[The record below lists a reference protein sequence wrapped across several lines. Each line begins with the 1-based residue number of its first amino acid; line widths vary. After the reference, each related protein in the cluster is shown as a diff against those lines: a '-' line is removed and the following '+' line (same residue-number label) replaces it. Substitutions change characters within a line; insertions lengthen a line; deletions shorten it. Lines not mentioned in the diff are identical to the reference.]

1 MQRLNL
7 QGSVLTEG
15 VHRMVVYSIGMTPI
29 LHRNRK
35 TLQHSAKHEIN
46 LADFECVQKSI
57 RALNIADLLKIPTL

>member
-1 MQRLNL
+1 
-7 QGSVLTEG
+7 
-15 VHRMVVYSIGMTPI
+15 MVVYSIGMTPI